1 MFEDKTFENIMDELL
16 SNVDETVDTREG
28 SIIYDACAPIALE
41 IEQLYADLGLVL
53 DECFADTA
61 SYYYLIKRA
70 AERGIFVKEGTKAQL
85 KVSVEPDQDINGM
98 EFSIGEYTY
107 TGLDG
112 TVGGYRVIECTEAGV
127 DGNNLSDDIIP
138 ISDATGSIEAITAVA
153 VYVAGTN
160 DEDEESLRK
169 RYFDSFVN
177 VAFGGNK
184 AEYKTKAD
192 DFENVYGCKVYPT
205 WNGGGTVKL
214 KILGSG
220 YKAASAGVISEIQQ
234 AFDPTQD
241 GTGVGIA
248 PIDHIVTVDTVTEVP
263 INLNMT
269 IAYTT
274 GFSWADISERFA
286 TAFEDYLLES
296 RKTWE
301 DNANLIVR
309 IGQIES
315 ILLDFECVDNVTSVS
330 INGGTSAE
338 NYIVPGDSVP
348 IGGTYNG

>member
-41 IEQLYADLGLVL
+41 IEQLYSDIGLVL

-98 EFSIGEYTY
+98 EFSVGEYTY
-107 TGLDG
+107 NGLDG
-112 TVGGYRVIECTEAGV
+112 AVDGYRIIECTEAGV

-184 AEYKTKAD
+184 AEYKQKAD
-192 DFENVYGCKVYPT
+192 GFETVYGCKVYPA

-214 KILGSG
+214 KILGTD
-220 YKAASAGVISEIQQ
+220 YKAASSSVIAKIQQ

-241 GTGVGIA
+241 GTGAGIA
-248 PIDHIVTVDTVTEVP
+248 PIDHIVTVDTVTEIP

-274 GFSWADISERFA
+274 GFSWADISARFT
-286 TAFEDYLLES
+286 TAFEAYLLEL

-301 DNANLIVR
+301 NNANLIVR

-330 INGGTSAE
+330 INGGASGA
-338 NYIVPGDSVP
+338 NYTVAGDKVPV
-348 IGGTYNG
+348 GGVYNG

>member
-16 SNVDETVDTREG
+16 SNVDDTVDTREG
-28 SIIYDACAPIALE
+28 SVIYDACAPIALE

-112 TVGGYRVIECTEAGV
+112 TVDGYRIIECAEAGV

-138 ISDATGSIEAITAVA
+138 LSDTTGSIEAITAVA
-153 VYVAGTN
+153 VYVAGTD
-160 DEDEESLRK
+160 DEDEDSLRK

-192 DFENVYGCKVYPT
+192 EFDTVYGCKVYPT

-214 KILGSG
+214 KIIGAD
-220 YKAASAGVISEIQQ
+220 YKAASASVISDIQQ

-241 GTGVGIA
+241 GSGVGIA
-248 PIDHIVTVDTVTEVP
+248 PIDHIVTVDTATNVP
-263 INLNMT
+263 INVNMT

-274 GFSWADISERFA
+274 GYSWSDISERFTA
-286 TAFEDYLLES
+286 AFEDYLLEL

-301 DNANLIVR
+301 DSENLIVR

-315 ILLDFECVDNVTSVS
+315 ILLDLECVDNVTAVS
-330 INGGTSAE
+330 INGGTSGN
-338 NYIVPGDSVP
+338 NYVVAGDSVP
-348 IGGTYNG
+348 VGGVYNG